1 MGVFRQP
8 HRGRFVWR
16 PTTFLIIHLLVLWC
30 APAFLFAQDSVE
42 DPPAEAGLDEILQ
55 GFEDQEDDVDTREG
69 PSGEVSD
76 RPDDENEDV
85 GEDQSLDDVLEG
97 FEEGEGVEKKETG
110 KAEPEKP
117 ASHKFSGNLSLGV
130 SYAYDHDAP
139 KPGEPDYRGLNRLRP
154 ELNLE
159 WEGRL
164 SKNWRALIGGHFF
177 YDFAYAIKGR
187 DQFTEAML
195 DLYESEALL
204 DEAFLQGMLSSD
216 LDLKIGRQI
225 VAWGRS
231 DNIRVVDILNP
242 LDFREPGLVDIEDLR
257 LPVFMT
263 KLDYYFAD
271 WNLSGMA
278 LHEIRFSFNPVFN
291 AEFFPFDRPLPPEET
306 PSNTLDNTQFGLAL
320 NGVFSGWDISF
331 YGARF
336 FQDETHLEMVSPTQL
351 VRRHSRL
358 NMLGAGMNVAWG
370 NWLLKSEAGYFD
382 GLEFLALPEEMKS
395 RFDLMLGLE
404 YSGFSET
411 LLSLE
416 AANRHLID
424 FDPRLKAAQGGVRE
438 NQFQAVFR
446 AQKNFMH
453 DSLHLTLLASMFGL
467 RADGGAFQRFS
478 VAYDVKDNVSVTVG
492 VVTYQSGDLPFFTNI
507 GDNDRLFFD
516 ARYFF

>member
-1 MGVFRQP
+1 VWFR
-8 HRGRFVWR
+8 
-16 PTTFLIIHLLVLWC
+16 TTFIIVCFLVLWC
-30 APAFLFAQDSVE
+30 APAILFAQESVE
-42 DPPAEAGLDEILQ
+42 DPPADTGLDEILQ
-55 GFEDQEDDVDTREG
+55 GFDEEDADAQEGQRSPVPDGLGGKDD
-69 PSGEVSD
+69 SG
-76 RPDDENEDV
+76 

-97 FEEGEGVEKKETG
+97 FDEEEGGRKETALKTEQEG
-110 KAEPEKP
+110 QP
-117 ASHKFSGNLSLGV
+117 SHKLSGILSLGV
-130 SYAYDHDAP
+130 SYAYAHDAP
-139 KPGEPDYRGLNRLRP
+139 NPGEPDYRGLNRLRP

-159 WEGRL
+159 WDGRF
-164 SKNWRALIGGHFF
+164 SKNWRALVGGHFF
-177 YDFAYAIKGR
+177 YDFAYAIKGEE
-187 DQFTEAML
+187 QFTEAML
-195 DLYESEALL
+195 DLYESQALL
-204 DEAFLQGMLSSD
+204 DEAYLQGLLTSD
-216 LDLKIGRQI
+216 LDLKLGRQI

-231 DNIRVVDILNP
+231 DNIRIVDILNP

-291 AEFFPFDRPLPPEET
+291 AEFFPFDQPLPPEET
-306 PSNTLDNTQFGLAL
+306 PANTLDNTQFGLAL

-336 FQDETHLEMVSPTQL
+336 FQDETHLEMVSPGQL

-358 NMLGAGMNVAWG
+358 NMLGAGMNVALG

-382 GLEFLALPEEMKS
+382 GLEFLALPGEAKS
-395 RFDLMLGLE
+395 RFDLMFGLE

-416 AANRHLID
+416 MVNRHLID
-424 FDPRLKAAQGGVRE
+424 FDPRLKAQSDVIRE

-446 AQKNFMH
+446 AQKDFKN
-453 DSLHLTLLASMFGL
+453 DSLHLTFLASMFGPKG
-467 RADGGAFQRFS
+467 DGGAFQRFS
-478 VAYDVKDNVSVTVG
+478 AAYDVRDNVSVTVG
-492 VVTYQSGDLPFFTNI
+492 VVTYQSGDRPFFRNI